1 MEFFNVSASYY
12 QITESWI
19 ILKMSWAALVFLATH
34 WHQSEPKPTFWTA
47 SSSPFL
53 LQFLWF
59 RPASKATLQ
68 LRPHF
73 LYCSPSISAENSH
86 LKRVKKL
93 HGVRRVV
100 CSSLPTLCG
109 SLCGNKHMKK
119 KSHTVHLEDNM
130 ELFRR
135 PDFHTKALKSCFTLQ
150 SSAEKV
156 NPVMKPSADGYL
168 ILTNHRGQRGAMGS
182 EGGFSLCCS
191 PTVCLLHKS
200 PCLIARLPNTV
211 LCDTQRK
218 KPSVNFHLMGRRF

>member
-1 MEFFNVSASYY
+1 MEFFNVSVSYY

-119 KSHTVHLEDNM
+119 KAT
-130 ELFRR
+130 LFIWKITWSFSEGQTSTQK
-135 PDFHTKALKSCFTLQ
+135 PW
-150 SSAEKV
+150 
-156 NPVMKPSADGYL
+156 NPVSHFNPQLRK
-168 ILTNHRGQRGAMGS
+168 LTQWWNPQRM
-182 EGGFSLCCS
+182 
-191 PTVCLLHKS
+191 V
-200 PCLIARLPNTV
+200 I
-211 LCDTQRK
+211 
-218 KPSVNFHLMGRRF
+218 